1 MDRIKSED
9 KNSPSDSPEGDSSVA
24 RMSYRNLVP
33 PQTWLRKTSP
43 PGLKTIATVCD
54 LQQGLQ
60 AFHLER
66 GNQIEQTIASLYL
79 PLH

>member
-1 MDRIKSED
+1 MDRIKSKD
-9 KNSPSDSPEGDSSVA
+9 INSPSDSPEGDSPVA
-24 RMSYRNLVP
+24 RMSNRNLVP

-43 PGLKTIATVCD
+43 SSLQTIATVSD

-66 GNQIEQTIASLYL
+66 
-79 PLH
+79 